1 MAFPSFFYPVLV
13 NIFMKGKARRITD
26 MNVRYDKKGF
36 TLIELLIVVAIIGIL
51 AAIAI
56 PGYIGM
62 QERSRKGAVLRGAES
77 AFSELYGWASAARKV
92 GLQANLIE
100 VDTNGNGSVEATD
113 LTNAALGSAGVVA
126 TYLASNAVALQN
138 SPWGTGA
145 LMADGGPTPDKN
157 SCDTIAS
164 GNPGKISLCYFPA
177 DNSSIRLIF
186 ISAADKNGTII
197 YSKSVALD

>member
-1 MAFPSFFYPVLV
+1 
-13 NIFMKGKARRITD
+13 MKEKAKRIAT
-26 MNVRYDKKGF
+26 MHVRYDRKGF
-36 TLIELLIVVAIIGIL
+36 TLIELLVVVAIIGIL

-62 QERSRKGAVLRGAES
+62 QERTRKGAVIRGAES
-77 AFSELYGWASAARKV
+77 AFSELYGWASAARKT

-100 VDTNGNGSVEATD
+100 VDSNGNGAVDATD
-113 LTNAALGSAGVVA
+113 LNNAALGSAGIVG

-138 SPWGTGA
+138 SPWGNGS
-145 LMADGGPTPDKN
+145 LMADGGVAPN
-157 SCDTIAS
+157 IGACDGIAS

-177 DNSSIRLIF
+177 DNTTIRIIF
-186 ISAADKNGTII
+186 ISAADKNGTIV